1 MTEKPY
7 LLSGRNTIIHKV
19 RKYDLLILNGDDVPP
34 VLCTHKGLKEYD
46 GPIPEN
52 KREAKKLDMELVDV
66 TSVDLFGEE
75 KTLLFV
81 QSLGGKEY
89 KVDYSKVDTSLFIKV
104 HQSSIF

>member
-19 RKYDLLILNGDDVPP
+19 RKYDLLILNGDEYPP
-34 VLCTHKGLKEYD
+34 VICTHKGLKEYTD
-46 GPIPEN
+46 EIPDN
-52 KREAKKLDMELVDV
+52 KREAKKLDIELVDI

-75 KTLLFV
+75 KILLFV
-81 QSLGGKEY
+81 QVLSGKEY
-89 KVDYSKVDTSLFIKV
+89 KIDYSKIGTPLFIKV